1 MKHKFWNWLDDAD
14 SGERTLML
22 CGLITDEDWF
32 EDSVTPGKFRDEL
45 AKCDGDISVWINS
58 PGGGV
63 LAAAQ
68 IYNMLME
75 YPGNV
80 RVRIDGIAASA
91 ATMIAMAGNT
101 VEISPVGC
109 MFVHNP
115 EAMSIGNASDHKLT
129 IEMLN
134 EVKESII
141 NAYEIKTGRTRKE
154 LSDLMDNTQWMC
166 AQRAVNLG
174 FADKIMYW
182 DDESGSD
189 VISNDVRAMLPRLAE
204 AMDGFFEIQNSV
216 KVNQPV
222 SKESA
227 KSVVQEPAPDNR
239 VSADALMSRLNLIT
253 H

>member
-1 MKHKFWNWLDDAD
+1 MKPKFWNWLDDAD

-22 CGLITDEDWF
+22 NGAITDEAWF
-32 EDSVTPGKFRDEL
+32 DDDVTPGKFRGEL
-45 AKCDGDISVWINS
+45 NKCHGDISVWINS

-63 LAAAQ
+63 RAAAQ

-80 RVRIDGIAASA
+80 RIRIDGLAASA
-91 ATMIAMAGNT
+91 ATIVAMAGNT

-109 MFVHNP
+109 MFIHNP
-115 EAMSIGNASDHKLT
+115 EAMSIGNVSDHKLT

-141 NAYEIKTGRTRKE
+141 NAYEIKTGRSRKE
-154 LSDLMDNTQWMC
+154 LSDLMDKPQWMC
-166 AQRAVNLG
+166 AQKAVRLG

-182 DDESGSD
+182 DDDGNSD
-189 VISNDVRAMLPRLAE
+189 VVSNDVRQMLPRLSE
-204 AMDGFFEIQNSV
+204 AMDAFFDEQA
-216 KVNQPV
+216 KVMAQT
-222 SKESA
+222 
-227 KSVVQEPAPDNR
+227 KSIEPPKIDNR
-239 VSADALMSRLNLIT
+239 VSADALMSRLNLII

>member
-1 MKHKFWNWLDDAD
+1 MKPKFWNWLDDAD
-14 SGERTLML
+14 SGERTLMIN
-22 CGLITDEDWF
+22 GAITDEAWF
-32 EDSVTPGKFRDEL
+32 DDAVTPSNFRAEL
-45 AKCDGDISVWINS
+45 AKCNGDISVWINS

-80 RVRIDGIAASA
+80 CVRIDGLAASA
-91 ATMIAMAGNT
+91 ATIVAMAGNV

-129 IEMLN
+129 IEMLK
-134 EVKESII
+134 EVKECII
-141 NAYEIKTGRTRKE
+141 NAYEIKTGRNRKE
-154 LSDLMDNTQWMC
+154 LSDLMDSTSWMC
-166 AQRAVNLG
+166 AQKAVNLG

-182 DDESGSD
+182 DDADSGSD
-189 VISNDVRAMLPRLAE
+189 VVSNDVRTMLTPLAG
-204 AMDGFFEIQNSV
+204 ALDAFFESQNRLMIQPP
-216 KVNQPV
+216 KTI
-222 SKESA
+222 
-227 KSVVQEPAPDNR
+227 EPLKIDNR
-239 VSADALMSRLNLIT
+239 VSADALLSRLNLIV

>member
-1 MKHKFWNWLDDAD
+1 MKKPKFWNWLDDAD

-22 CGLITDEDWF
+22 CGTISDEAWF
-32 EDSVTPGKFRDEL
+32 GDEVTPKEFKAEL
-45 AKCDGDISVWINS
+45 EKCKGDISVWINS

-80 RVRIDGIAASA
+80 RVKIDGLAASA
-91 ATMIAMAGNT
+91 ATVVAMAGNT

-109 MFVHNP
+109 MFIHNP
-115 EAMSIGNASDHKLT
+115 EAMSIGNSSDHKLT
-129 IEMLN
+129 IEMLD
-134 EVKESII
+134 EIKEGII
-141 NAYEIKTGRTRKE
+141 NAYEIKTGRSRKE
-154 LSDLMDNTQWMC
+154 LSALMDSTSWMC
-166 AQRAVNLG
+166 AQKAVNLG

-189 VISNDVRAMLPRLAE
+189 MVSNDVRQMLPKLSL
-204 AMDGFFEIQNSV
+204 AMDELFEGRNTL
-216 KVNQPV
+216 KAQPMP
-222 SKESA
+222 KI
-227 KSVVQEPAPDNR
+227 DDR
-239 VSADALMSRLNLIT
+239 VSRDALMSRLHLIS

>member
-1 MKHKFWNWLDDAD
+1 MKPKFWNWLDDAD

-22 CGLITDEDWF
+22 NGTITDEAWF
-32 EDSVTPGKFRDEL
+32 EDSVTPSQFRAEL
-45 AKCDGDISVWINS
+45 SKCDGDVSVWINS

-80 RVRIDGIAASA
+80 RVRIDGLAASA
-91 ATMIAMAGNT
+91 ATIVAMAGNV

-129 IEMLN
+129 IEMLS
-134 EVKESII
+134 EIKECII
-141 NAYEIKTGRTRKE
+141 NAYEIKTGRNRKE
-154 LSDLMDNTQWMC
+154 LSDLMDSTSWMC
-166 AQRAVNLG
+166 AQKAVNLG

-182 DDESGSD
+182 DDADGGSD
-189 VISNDVRAMLPRLAE
+189 VVSNDVRTMLTPLAG
-204 AMDGFFEIQNSV
+204 ALDAFFESQNKLV
-216 KVNQPV
+216 AQPPKPV
-222 SKESA
+222 
-227 KSVVQEPAPDNR
+227 EPILPPKIDNR
-239 VSADALMSRLNLIT
+239 VSADALMSRLNLIV

>member
-1 MKHKFWNWLDDAD
+1 MKPKFWNWLDDAD

-22 CGLITDEDWF
+22 NGTITDEAWF
-32 EDSVTPGKFRDEL
+32 EDAVTPSNFRAEL
-45 AKCDGDISVWINS
+45 AKCSGDVSVWINS

-80 RVRIDGIAASA
+80 RVRIDGLAASA
-91 ATMIAMAGNT
+91 ATIVAMAGNT

-115 EAMSIGNASDHKLT
+115 EALSIGNASDHKLT
-129 IEMLN
+129 IAMLD
-134 EVKESII
+134 EIKECII
-141 NAYEIKTGRTRKE
+141 NSYEIKTGRSRKE
-154 LSDLMDNTQWMC
+154 LSDLMDSTSWMC
-166 AQRAVNLG
+166 AQKAVNLG

-182 DDESGSD
+182 EEEQGSD
-189 VISNDVRAMLPRLAE
+189 VVSNDVRQMLPRLTG
-204 AMDGFFEIQNSV
+204 AMDAFFESQAKLV
-216 KVNQPV
+216 AQPP
-222 SKESA
+222 KI
-227 KSVVQEPAPDNR
+227 DNR
-239 VSADALMSRLNLIT
+239 VSADALMSRLNLIV

>member
-1 MKHKFWNWLDDAD
+1 MKPKFWNWLDDAD

-22 CGLITDEDWF
+22 NGAITDEAWF
-32 EDSVTPGKFRDEL
+32 DDDVTPSKFRAEL
-45 AKCDGDISVWINS
+45 NKCHGDISVWINS

-63 LAAAQ
+63 RAAAQ

-80 RVRIDGIAASA
+80 CIRIDGLAASA
-91 ATMIAMAGNT
+91 ATIVAMAGNT

-115 EAMSIGNASDHKLT
+115 EAMSIGNVSDHKLT
-129 IEMLN
+129 IEMLK

-141 NAYEIKTGRTRKE
+141 NAYEIKTGLSRKE
-154 LSDLMDNTQWMC
+154 LSELMDNTSWMC
-166 AQRAVNLG
+166 AQKAVRLG

-182 DDESGSD
+182 DDDGGSD
-189 VISNDVRAMLPRLAE
+189 VVSNDVRQMLPRLSK
-204 AMDGFFEIQNSV
+204 AMDAFFEEQ
-216 KVNQPV
+216 
-222 SKESA
+222 SKIMA
-227 KSVVQEPAPDNR
+227 QTKSIEPPKIDNR
-239 VSADALMSRLNLIT
+239 VSADALMSRLNIII